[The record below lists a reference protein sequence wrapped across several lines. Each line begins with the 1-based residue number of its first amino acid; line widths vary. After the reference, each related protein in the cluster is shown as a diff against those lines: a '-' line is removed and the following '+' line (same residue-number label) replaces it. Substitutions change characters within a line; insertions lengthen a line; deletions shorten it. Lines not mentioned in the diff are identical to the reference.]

1 MTTWYHSIGR
11 DADTVISSRVRLARN
26 INGYPFDSRLDASG
40 ANEIIEKVSAPLEQA
55 GFRKINFS
63 TLSPVMAT
71 SYVER
76 HYVSPEFATKDSP
89 HALLLQESGGL
100 AVMVCEEDH
109 LRIQSILPG
118 LALEEAYQNAS
129 RVEKRLDEEF
139 DFSYSQQL
147 GYLTHCPTNLGTGMR
162 ASVMMFLPALTKGGY
177 MNSLAT
183 QLSKL
188 GLTVRGLFGEGSGSA
203 GCIYQ
208 ISNQITLGITEEE
221 SLKKLSEAIA
231 KITESERKARKA
243 ITGEALERLT
253 DTVLRAEGILK
264 YAYRMTSAE
273 FIKLMAEVRF
283 GIALG
288 VIHDVTYEQLGTLLV
303 EAMPA
308 TLTLSS
314 EATPKNEAA
323 RDRLRAQKIQ
333 SILHASTASG
343 PSSEAAE

>member
-1 MTTWYHSIGR
+1 M
-11 DADTVISSRVRLARN
+11 
-26 INGYPFDSRLDASG
+26 
-40 ANEIIEKVSAPLEQA
+40 
-55 GFRKINFS
+55 
-63 TLSPVMAT
+63 
-71 SYVER
+71 
-76 HYVSPEFATKDSP
+76 
-89 HALLLQESGGL
+89 

-139 DFSYSQQL
+139 DFAYSEQL

-177 MNSLAT
+177 MNSLAS
-183 QLSKL
+183 QLSKI

-203 GCIYQ
+203 GCMYQ

-221 SLKKLSEAIA
+221 SLKKLTDAISQ
-231 KITESERKARKA
+231 ITESERKARKA

-253 DTVLRAEGILK
+253 DSVLRAVGILK
-264 YAYRMTSAE
+264 YAYRMSSAE
-273 FIKLMAEVRF
+273 FIKLFSEVRF

-288 VIHDVTYEQLGTLLV
+288 IVSDVTYEQLGTLLV

-314 EATPKNEAA
+314 ESTPKNEAA

-333 SILHASTASG
+333 SILNGTPA
-343 PSSEAAE
+343 PSQPSETTD